1 MLGKIESKR
10 REQQRMKQLCSII
23 DSMDMDLSK
32 LYEIVKNRGA
42 WHTTVHGVT
51 NCWTQL
57 SN

>member
-10 REQQRMKQLCSII
+10 REQQRMKRLCSII

-42 WHTTVHGVT
+42 WHTAVHGVT